1 MRGPFPWAAGRAN
14 VPAMPRTPRRRP
26 PDRPILL
33 DRSLE
38 GLPVFRLSDS
48 ADEGSLA
55 YLPAGGGRWRVLPA
69 PGDRIPGTFDQ
80 DVWVELLRRLAEPGP
95 AAGDAI
101 TFTLHAF
108 LRAMGRQV
116 DGRTYEL
123 LRAALMRL
131 SRTTLESH
139 GAYFSVDDG
148 AHVDARFSLLSA
160 LSIERRRESERHQ
173 LALFETLTVAEP
185 GEARVTIAPLVRRN
199 IAAGHVV
206 TISSS
211 VYAALGSPVARR
223 LYRLLELARVTTGPT
238 WELPLEALAEQIPL
252 VQRFPSHLQRV
263 LGPAHEALRV
273 AGLLSSV
280 VIGREGGSWVVR
292 YELAPTSLA
301 AASGG

>member
-1 MRGPFPWAAGRAN
+1 
-14 VPAMPRTPRRRP
+14 MPRSPRRRQ
-26 PDRPILL
+26 PDRPVAL

-48 ADEGSLA
+48 ADEGSLTYSPRA
-55 YLPAGGGRWRVLPA
+55 GGRWRVLPA

-80 DVWVELLRRLAEPGP
+80 DVWIELLRRQAEPGHEEGQP
-95 AAGDAI
+95 I

-108 LRAMGRQV
+108 LRSMGRQV

-123 LRAALMRL
+123 LRAALTRL

-139 GAYFSVDDG
+139 GAWYSAESG
-148 AHVDARFSLLSA
+148 GCVDARFSLLAS

-173 LALFETLTVAEP
+173 LALFDALTVAEP

-199 IAAGHVV
+199 IASGHVV
-206 TISSS
+206 TISSAA
-211 VYAALGSPVARR
+211 YAALASPVSRR
-223 LYRLLELARVTTGPT
+223 LYRLLELARVTSGPT

-263 LGPAHEALRV
+263 LGPAHEALHV

-280 VIGREGGSWVVR
+280 VMGREAGEWTVR
-292 YELAPTSLA
+292 YELAPAALA